1 METAMEYRNFGSTD
15 LKTSVIG
22 FGTYELNGEYGQIDD
37 DEVVNAIYRGLD
49 LGITC
54 IDCAPIY
61 GFGHAE
67 EVVGRALAGD
77 RRRDVMLLTKCGIR
91 WEEGGKRVWDGSR
104 ESILKEMDESL
115 TRLQTD
121 YVDLYLVHY
130 PSSRLGTPLEE
141 TISVLEEIKESGKAR
156 YIGVSNYS
164 LDDLKGSLGLAPITS
179 NQVVY
184 NLFDRSNQ
192 DGIDYAK
199 SNGVGVMTHG
209 SLSSGLLAGTFTKD
223 TVFEDNDW
231 RRSGMVRGLP
241 LMKGE
246 NFLKNLEVVEELKK
260 VALTLDRTLPQLAA
274 NWVLGNPG
282 VTVALTGCR
291 NAKEIEENVGAT
303 GWSLSAEDRA
313 RIEEIMKKAAGVT
326 EDPE

>member
-1 METAMEYRNFGSTD
+1 MEYRNFGSTD
-15 LKTSVIG
+15 LETSVIG
-22 FGTYELNGEYGQIDD
+22 FGTFELNGEYGAIDD
-37 DEVVNAIYRGLD
+37 DEVVKAMYRGLD
-49 LGITC
+49 LGVNC

-67 EVVGRALAGD
+67 EVVGRALAGP
-77 RRRDVMLLTKCGIR
+77 RRREVMLLTKCGIR
-91 WEEGGKRVWDGSR
+91 WAEGGKRVWDGSR
-104 ESILKEMDESL
+104 ESILKEIDESL
-115 TRLQTD
+115 RRLQTD

-130 PSSRLGTPLEE
+130 PPSRLSTPLED
-141 TISVLEEIKESGKAR
+141 TIGALEEIRRSGKAR

-164 LDDLKGSLGLAPITS
+164 LDDLKGSLGLATITT
-179 NQVVY
+179 NQVVF
-184 NLFDRSNQ
+184 NLFDRRN
-192 DGIDYAK
+192 GEGTEYAG

-223 TVFEDNDW
+223 TVFEENDW

-246 NFLKNLEVVEELKK
+246 NFAKNLEVVEELKE
-260 VALTLDRTLPQLAA
+260 VASSLGKTLPQLAV

-291 NAKEIEENVGAT
+291 NTREIEENVGAA
-303 GWSLSAEDRA
+303 GWKLGAEDTA
-313 RIEEIMKKAAGVT
+313 RIGEIMKKAVGTTA
-326 EDPE
+326 DSD